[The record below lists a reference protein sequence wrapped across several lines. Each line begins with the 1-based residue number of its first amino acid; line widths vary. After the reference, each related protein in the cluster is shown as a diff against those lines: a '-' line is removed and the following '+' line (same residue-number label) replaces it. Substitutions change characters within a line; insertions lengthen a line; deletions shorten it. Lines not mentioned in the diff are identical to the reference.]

1 MDMCVQVGMKL
12 HLAVLGKDRGV
23 PALENLHQDIACRRL
38 TDTEKRTDYK
48 GVLDSACQRG
58 NTLCSMELG

>member
-23 PALENLHQDIACRRL
+23 PALENLHQDIACR
-38 TDTEKRTDYK
+38 
-48 GVLDSACQRG
+48 
-58 NTLCSMELG
+58 